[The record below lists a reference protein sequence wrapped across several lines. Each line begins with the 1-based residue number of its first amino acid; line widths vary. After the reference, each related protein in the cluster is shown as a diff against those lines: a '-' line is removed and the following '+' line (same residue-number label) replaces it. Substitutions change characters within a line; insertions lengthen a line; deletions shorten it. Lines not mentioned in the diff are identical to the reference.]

1 MDLNG
6 LSGLNGFNEY
16 ITNANS
22 ASAEAL
28 KSRLNGKVTEKADED
43 ELLNAC
49 KEFEAYLWEQV
60 FKEMQKTAKIFND
73 DEDKD
78 SYAGNMVDYFK
89 DTVIKEISA
98 QTADTQG
105 ANSLAQML
113 YTQMKRN
120 YHIE

>member
-1 MDLNG
+1 MD
-6 LSGLNGFNEY
+6 LSGLNGFSEY
-16 ITNANS
+16 ITSANS

-28 KSRLNGKVTEKADED
+28 KSKLNSQVNETAEED
-43 ELLNAC
+43 ELLEAC

-60 FKEMQKTAKIFND
+60 FKEMQKTAKLFGD
-73 DEDKD
+73 DDDSD

-89 DTVIKEISA
+89 DTVVKEISA
-98 QTADTQG
+98 KAADEQG
-105 ANSLAQML
+105 TNSLAQML